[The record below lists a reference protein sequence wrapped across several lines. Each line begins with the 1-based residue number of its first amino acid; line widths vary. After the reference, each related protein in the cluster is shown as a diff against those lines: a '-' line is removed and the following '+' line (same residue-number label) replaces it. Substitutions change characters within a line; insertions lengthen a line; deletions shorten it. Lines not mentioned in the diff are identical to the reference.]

1 MIHLHQSLEAWGT
14 PRFPDV
20 LKNEVEQ
27 LDDAQLPLQA
37 GLAETSYVAQTGY
50 QVMVIG
56 ASEDERALHVT
67 IGIFY
72 QGIVAGCSCADDP
85 TPVEAQNEYCELW
98 LDIDKATAETTV
110 ALAGD

>member
-37 GLAETSYVAQTGY
+37 GLAETRR
-50 QVMVIG
+50 IRR
-56 ASEDERALHVT
+56 RARRSRHDRDLLPGHRRRVQLR
-67 IGIFY
+67 G
-72 QGIVAGCSCADDP
+72 
-85 TPVEAQNEYCELW
+85 
-98 LDIDKATAETTV
+98 
-110 ALAGD
+110 